1 MLYFRMG
8 SQLHRLVTIL
18 SVVGEF
24 PMCSLYLLGN
34 ERVYKALV
42 HKLTKQETIRNVITG
57 EELTCRLFTVTG
69 KAKLKSIRLYKGAL
83 PILNWIHSDAYRY
96 YMASFW
102 NHRFPGDLSHLERNH
117 RVAEAVAFCLRAR
130 LEFRQYMLP
139 ILQNQDRL
147 ELLPEEPVFYQS
159 KDLKRIGGDEMNK
172 TMFTRLVG
180 ALFCGN
186 SCYAVYNTRNA
197 VMKWSGMGEFKTLH
211 HLLEIGRLNGK
222 ITTIDSAMLI
232 GEDYSVAMDTL
243 LESGKNRRLEF
254 RFDSIYRH
262 IHFIPMDESG
272 IRLFHIMILPDWK
285 NRLLDLM
292 FEPESRSYGQGYF
305 EYDAYIDGVYIFSH
319 LDSDLARLMRFREAV
334 QSQYERYEVVCFT
347 HQMAFVREYLG
358 DGVGIKTID
367 LDTVEAALGPERRR
381 KIEC

>member
-8 SQLHRLVTIL
+8 SQLYRLVTML
-18 SVVGEF
+18 SVVGEY
-24 PMCSLYLLGN
+24 PMCSLYLFGN

-42 HKLTKQETIRNVITG
+42 HKLTKQETIRNGMTG
-57 EELTCRLFTVTG
+57 EELTCRLLTVTG
-69 KAKLKSIRLYKGAL
+69 RGKSKSIRLYKGAL
-83 PILNWIHSDAYRY
+83 PILNWLHPDAYRY

-102 NHRFPGDLSHLERNH
+102 NHRFPGDYSHLERNH
-117 RVAEAVAFCLRAR
+117 RVAEAVAFCMRVR
-130 LEFRQYMLP
+130 LEFRQHMLP
-139 ILQNQDRL
+139 TLQNRDRL
-147 ELLPEEPVFYQS
+147 EILPEEPVFYQS

-180 ALFCGN
+180 ALFCG
-186 SCYAVYNTRNA
+186 STCYAVYNTRNA

-232 GEDYSVAMDTL
+232 GEDYNVAVDTL
-243 LESGKNRRLEF
+243 IESGKNRRLEF

-272 IRLFHIMILPDWK
+272 IRLLKIMILPDWK

-292 FEPESRSYGQGYF
+292 FEPDDRSFDQGYF
-305 EYDAYIDGVYIFSH
+305 EYDAYINGVYIFSH

-334 QSQYERYEVVCFT
+334 HSQYERFEVVCFT
-347 HQMAFVREYLG
+347 HQMAFVRDYLG
-358 DGVGIKTID
+358 EDVGIKTID
-367 LDTVEAALGPERRR
+367 LDTVEAALGPERRSV
-381 KIEC
+381 IEC

>member
-8 SQLHRLVTIL
+8 SQLHRMVTML

-34 ERVYKALV
+34 ERVYKALI
-42 HKLTKQETIRNVITG
+42 HKLTKQETIRNCVTG

-69 KAKLKSIRLYKGAL
+69 RAKSKSIRLYKSAL
-83 PILNWIHSDAYRY
+83 PILNWLHPDAYRY
-96 YMASFW
+96 YMTSFW
-102 NHRFPGDLSHLERNH
+102 NHRFPGDYSHLERNH
-117 RVAEAVAFCLRAR
+117 RVAEAVAFCFRVR

-139 ILQNQDRL
+139 TLQNRDRL
-147 ELLPEEPVFYQS
+147 EILPEEPVFYQS

-180 ALFCGN
+180 ALFYGSN
-186 SCYAVYNTRNA
+186 CYAVYNTRNA

-222 ITTIDSAMLI
+222 ITNIDSAILI
-232 GEDYSVAMDTL
+232 GEDFSVAMDTL
-243 LESGKNRRLEF
+243 IESGNNRRLEF

-262 IHFIPMDESG
+262 IHFVPMDESG
-272 IRLFHIMILPDWK
+272 IRLFKIMILPDWK

-292 FEPESRSYGQGYF
+292 FEPESRSFDQGYF

-334 QSQYERYEVVCFT
+334 RSQYERCEVVCFT

-367 LDTVEAALGPERRR
+367 LDTVEAALGPERR
-381 KIEC
+381 KEIEC